1 MIILKI
7 YKILNNNVVTTF
19 DKSTG
24 VEKVIMGRGIGFKK
38 KTGESIE
45 ENKIEKVFVIQNK
58 HDNASFQK
66 LVKTIPTEHVKIAEE
81 IINMA
86 KNVLNASFS
95 DHIYVALTDHI
106 SFSISRDKEN
116 IKLQNPL
123 LNEIKRIYSDE
134 FYVAKK
140 AVKIINDKFNSTLD
154 ENEAGFIALHFVEAS
169 MGKTSG
175 KAIEIMDLVN
185 CLFNIIED
193 FFGVELQE
201 DTLSYSR
208 FMAHLKY
215 FALRVI
221 SGKTFTEENRLLLQ
235 YILENHRPEYQC
247 SLKIKDYVKKN
258 YNMDIGTAELAYL
271 SLHICR
277 ALKSNKVN

>member
-1 MIILKI
+1 MLKI
-7 YKILNNNVVTTF
+7 SKVLNNNVVTTF

-38 KTGESIE
+38 KPGESIE
-45 ENKIEKVFVIQNK
+45 KGKVEKVFVIQDK
-58 HDNASFQK
+58 SDNASFQR

-86 KNVLNASFS
+86 KNILNTSFS

-106 SFSISRDKEN
+106 SFSISRNREN
-116 IKLQNPL
+116 IKIQNPL
-123 LNEIKRIYSDE
+123 LHEIKRIYSDE
-134 FYVAKK
+134 YDVAEK
-140 AVKIINDKFNSTLD
+140 ALDIINDRFGLTLD

-175 KAIEIMDLVN
+175 KAIEIMELVDH
-185 CLFNIIED
+185 LFNIIQNY
-193 FFGVELQE
+193 FNVELIE

-208 FMAHLKY
+208 LMAHLKY
-215 FALRVI
+215 FTLRVI
-221 SGKTFTEENRLLLQ
+221 SGKTFMEENCSLLK
-235 YILENHRPEYQC
+235 YILENHKSEYKC
-247 SLKIKDYVKKN
+247 SLKIKEYVEKN
-258 YNMDIGTAELAYL
+258 YKIYIGTAELAYL

-277 ALKSNKVN
+277 ALKANKAN